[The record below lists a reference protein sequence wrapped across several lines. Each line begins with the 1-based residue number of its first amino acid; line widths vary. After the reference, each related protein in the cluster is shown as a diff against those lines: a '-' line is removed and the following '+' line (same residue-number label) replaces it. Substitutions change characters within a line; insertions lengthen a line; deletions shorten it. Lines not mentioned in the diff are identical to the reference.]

1 VHALRKALKSKDN
14 QRIVLID
21 KAPHHVR
28 KVLLVQAAVSEAN
41 MTVSWNELFP
51 DVQVVQGEVFKID
64 SQTKQVCYRNLH
76 GEEAAL
82 SYDCLVTAFG
92 SVVKEQKIGVTLS
105 DLAAAERIRK
115 QVKEN
120 VRKAFKSAE
129 PKERAR
135 FLSATVIGA
144 GISGIE
150 TAAELASF
158 MRNQAEAQGTD
169 SDEVKVYLV
178 NSGSRLFPEGPE
190 KLSRRLEQELNKS
203 GVFVVHGH
211 RAIHEENGWLQLSN
225 QKALHTELS
234 IFTPGLAPNP
244 HLKRMGLPVTECGQ
258 VITDASY
265 RVEGLPDVYSIGDC
279 AFITDPRNNKADT
292 MTCKEGSMQAQ
303 RLGKVILADMQNR
316 PAPVHKAVPPFYCFG
331 LGPDRGMAWLNLWGF
346 NLILSGG
353 LGKYI
358 RMKTWD
364 AASLIK
370 R

>member
-1 VHALRKALKSKDN
+1 VHTLRKALKSKEN
-14 QRIVLID
+14 LRIVLID

-28 KVLLVQAAVSEAN
+28 KVLLVKAVVSEAN
-41 MTVSWNELFP
+41 LTVSWKKLFP
-51 DVQVVQGEVFKID
+51 DVQVVQGEVIKID
-64 SQTKQVCYRNLH
+64 SQSKQICYCNPH
-76 GEEAAL
+76 GEEAAF

-120 VRKAFKSAE
+120 VRKASRHAE
-129 PKERAR
+129 PKERAW
-135 FLSATVIGA
+135 FLSAAVIGA

-169 SDEVKVYLV
+169 ADEVKIYLV
-178 NSGSRLFPEGPE
+178 NSDSRLFPEGPE
-190 KLSRRLEQELNKS
+190 KLSRRLERELNKA
-203 GVFVVHGH
+203 GVFVMHGC

-225 QKALHTELS
+225 QKALRTGLS

-244 HLKRMGLPVTECGQ
+244 HLKRIGLPVTERGQ

-265 RVEGLPDVYSIGDC
+265 RVKGLPGVYSIGDC
-279 AFITDPRNNKADT
+279 AFITDPRNKKADT
-292 MTCKEGSMQAQ
+292 MTCKEGTMQAQ
-303 RLGKVILADMQNR
+303 RLGKIILADMQNR

-331 LGPDRGMAWLNLWGF
+331 LGSDRGMAWLNLCGF

-353 LGKYI
+353 LGRYI
-358 RMKTWD
+358 RKKTWD